1 MMDRQHAQHAV
12 ENGAVKWR
20 RLAVPARRQVRRLLT
35 RRRQHPRRGIDTRP
49 GAAKDGQRGGITAG
63 APADAQI
70 PSARAQPKIIC
81 ITGRVKAEEARDN
94 QREAVDREHRQN
106 DAL

>member
-20 RLAVPARRQVRRLLT
+20 RLGGARAPSQMRRLFT
-35 RRRQHPRRGIDTRP
+35 RRRQHPRRGIDTLP
-49 GAAKDGQRGGITAG
+49 GAAKGGQRGGITAG

-70 PSARAQPKIIC
+70 RSARAQPKIIWC
-81 ITGRVKAEEARDN
+81 ITRPGKSVKKPAIIKAKP
-94 QREAVDREHRQN
+94 
-106 DAL
+106 